1 MQKTSFG
8 GKVSKILK
16 RCIQSVG
23 KKWLFWFCEALALC
37 VGQNQM
43 CHLCGGRKTKKCVL
57 GKN

>member
-43 CHLCGGRKTKKCVL
+43 SCPKIALHKKV
-57 GKN
+57 